1 VSQQRRRRIDT
12 VLDPS
17 FVQGLDGDTPEDLR
31 KKLRDARTEEDSLSY
46 VRRNLHGRLD
56 LLRAELELRSG
67 GRGTARDVEALTAA
81 LSGGEGASRGGRPGL
96 GLRAAAVAGRR
107 GVERVLSED
116 HLARLP
122 DMSEEEIQEIVDR
135 VTDAERVLSGD
146 RQRLFSVIDV
156 IEAELAGRYKQG
168 LEPSLERL
176 Q

>member
-1 VSQQRRRRIDT
+1 M
-12 VLDPS
+12 LDPS

-31 KKLRDARTEEDSLSY
+31 QKLRDARTEEDSLSY

-67 GRGTARDVEALTAA
+67 GRGTARDVETLAAA
-81 LSGGEGASRGGRPGL
+81 LSANEGVSRGGRPGL

-122 DMSEEEIQEIVDR
+122 DMSVAEIHEIVDR
-135 VTDAERVLSGD
+135 VADAERVLSDD

-156 IEAELAGRYKQG
+156 IEAELAVRYKEG

>member
-1 VSQQRRRRIDT
+1 M
-12 VLDPS
+12 LDPS
-17 FVQGLDGDTPEDLR
+17 FVEDLDADTAADLR

-67 GRGTARDVEALTAA
+67 GRGTARDVETLTAA
-81 LSGGEGASRGGRPGL
+81 LSAKESRSRGGRPGL

-107 GVERVLSED
+107 GVERILSED

-122 DMSEEEIQEIVDR
+122 DLSDTEIQEIVDK
-135 VTDAERVLSGD
+135 VADAEKVLSED
-146 RQRLFSVIDV
+146 RQRLFSVIDA
-156 IEAELAGRYKQG
+156 IEAELAARYKEG

>member
-1 VSQQRRRRIDT
+1 M

-17 FVQGLDGDTPEDLR
+17 FVKGLDAESPEDLR
-31 KKLRDARTEEDSLSY
+31 KKLRDARTEEDSLSF

-56 LLRAELELRSG
+56 LLKAELELRQG
-67 GRGTARDVEALTAA
+67 GRGTTRDVEVLAAA
-81 LSGGEGASRGGRPGL
+81 LGGAAGSGRGGRPGL

-116 HLARLP
+116 HLAKLP
-122 DMSEEEIQEIVDR
+122 DMTIPEIEDVVRR
-135 VTDAERVLSGD
+135 VGDAEKSLSED
-146 RQRLFSVIDV
+146 RQRLFAVIDA
-156 IEAELAGRYKQG
+156 IEAELASRYKNG

>member
-1 VSQQRRRRIDT
+1 M

-17 FVQGLDGDTPEDLR
+17 FVDGLAAESPENLR
-31 KKLRDARTEEDSLSY
+31 KKLRDARTEEDSLSF

-56 LLRAELELRSG
+56 LLKAELELRQG
-67 GRGTARDVEALTAA
+67 GRGTTRDVEVLAAA
-81 LSGGEGASRGGRPGL
+81 LGGTGSGGRGGRPGL

-116 HLARLP
+116 HLAKLP
-122 DMSEEEIQEIVDR
+122 DMTVPEIEEVVRHVAE
-135 VTDAERVLSGD
+135 AERTLSED
-146 RQRLFSVIDV
+146 RQRLFAVIDA
-156 IEAELAGRYKQG
+156 IEVELATRYKSG

>member
-1 VSQQRRRRIDT
+1 VSEQRRRRIDT

-17 FVQGLDGDTPEDLR
+17 FVEGLDGESPEDLR
-31 KKLRDARTEEDSLSY
+31 RKLRDARTEEDSLSY

-96 GLRAAAVAGRR
+96 GLRAASVAGRR
-107 GVERVLSED
+107 GVERVMSED

-122 DMSEEEIQEIVDR
+122 DMTDAEIQDIVER
-135 VTDAERVLSGD
+135 VGEAERVLSED
-146 RQRLFSVIDV
+146 RHRLFAVIDV
-156 IEAELAGRYKQG
+156 IEAELAVRYKDG

>member
-1 VSQQRRRRIDT
+1 M

-17 FVQGLDGDTPEDLR
+17 FVEGLDAESPEDLR
-31 KKLRDARTEEDSLSY
+31 KKLRDARTEEDSLSF

-56 LLRAELELRSG
+56 LLKAELELRQG
-67 GRGTARDVEALTAA
+67 GRGTARDVEVLTAA
-81 LSGGEGASRGGRPGL
+81 LGGAAGNGRGGRPGL

-116 HLARLP
+116 HLAKLP
-122 DMSEEEIQEIVDR
+122 DMSVPEIEEVVR
-135 VTDAERVLSGD
+135 KVAEAEKTLSED
-146 RQRLFSVIDV
+146 RQRLFAVIDA
-156 IEAELAGRYKQG
+156 IEAELASRYKNG